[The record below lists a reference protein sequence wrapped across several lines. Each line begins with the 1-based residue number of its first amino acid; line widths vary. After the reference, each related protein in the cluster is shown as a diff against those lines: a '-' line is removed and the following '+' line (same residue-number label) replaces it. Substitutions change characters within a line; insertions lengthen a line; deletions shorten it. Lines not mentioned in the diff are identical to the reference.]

1 MACLQIS
8 RELLSFATFLRV
20 HSNSKEVSCLFWQN
34 TYLEKRTYIL
44 QNISY
49 LSLRLYGQKK
59 LLSDMITYMILKN
72 IHIYSL
78 YLLELVFVFYVEIT
92 VENARVAI
100 LERLEF

>member
-1 MACLQIS
+1 
-8 RELLSFATFLRV
+8 
-20 HSNSKEVSCLFWQN
+20 
-34 TYLEKRTYIL
+34 
-44 QNISY
+44 
-49 LSLRLYGQKK
+49 
-59 LLSDMITYMILKN
+59 MITYMILKN